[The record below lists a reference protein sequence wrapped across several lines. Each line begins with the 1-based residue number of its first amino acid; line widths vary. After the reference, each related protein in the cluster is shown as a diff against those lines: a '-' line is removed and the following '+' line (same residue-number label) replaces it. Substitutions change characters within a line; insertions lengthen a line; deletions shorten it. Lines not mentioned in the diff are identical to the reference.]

1 MRRWSVSSQA
11 ERVAER
17 PEYDGIKTPI
27 GWYPLVVWTNGRR
40 LLVEGN
46 PPDEEDV
53 DKACSMHDCDAMGCS
68 SFLHALARYDLPD
81 WYAIANPPRLPVRV
95 PKRTDAD
102 APDPTFE
109 QWWDAQRPAQM
120 RSADAYAW
128 AKRAWDAAV
137 AAKESAAAAA
147 GAEVRE

>member
-1 MRRWSVSSQA
+1 MREVTMTPANKEVLQSARAQA
-11 ERVAER
+11 AER

-95 PKRTDAD
+95 PKRTDASSF
-102 APDPTFE
+102 PCSFF
-109 QWWDAQRPAQM
+109 
-120 RSADAYAW
+120 RSPPHCL
-128 AKRAWDAAV
+128 K
-137 AAKESAAAAA
+137 K
-147 GAEVRE
+147 